1 MTMYQNVWEVS
12 KADLRGKEKVS
23 VQFSHSV
30 VSVDNSMSENGVKGS
45 HYFLWFSTFLIKD
58 VNVAIMFGLLFK
70 SPAPNQS
77 ISGISSAEL
86 ST

>member
-1 MTMYQNVWEVS
+1 MY
-12 KADLRGKEKVS
+12 GKYQKQTLEGKKKF
-23 VQFSHSV
+23 QFSSV
-30 VSVDNSMSENGVKGS
+30 TQVMSVDNSMSENGAKGS
-45 HYFLWFSTFLIKD
+45 HYFLWFSAFLIKD
-58 VNVAIMFGLLFK
+58 VNVVITFGLLFK